1 MRLSLVSLAK
11 LVRALAGSRRSRL
24 LCDALGHVKPTRADV
39 QYFHAASQT
48 TRDNVG
54 PLNYG
59 WTRCPRCGEPW
70 L

>member
-1 MRLSLVSLAK
+1 MKLNLVTLAK
-11 LVRALAGSRRSRL
+11 GVRAVLGPKRGRL
-24 LCDALGHVKPTRADV
+24 LCSVLGHVKPTRADV
-39 QYFHAASQT
+39 QHFHAAAKPE
-48 TRDNVG
+48 RDDVG